1 MSVKWSYFDKFNN
14 ILDKYMLI
22 GGEGETKASQ
32 TVTAVSKLIY
42 KWYNDGDVFD
52 NTHYLDGWANDL
64 SSYANWLYEYTD
76 ADNIL
81 NKIADCVTESDYED
95 LLKELA
101 DKLLDEKYL
110 AEQNK
115 DKKIDSIYSCE
126 GKFRFVD
133 DYYNDD
139 EDHYDYDEYDDDEED
154 DEEEDDEE

>member
-22 GGEGETKASQ
+22 SGEGETKASQ

-64 SSYANWLYEYTD
+64 SSYANWLYEYAD

-154 DEEEDDEE
+154 EDDEE